1 MNKFDVLIVGAGYA
15 GLMCALRLAA
25 RVKGRPVKIGVVNPS
40 AGFVERLRLH
50 EGLADGASLLRPL
63 DLHHVLKKTGIALI
77 AGRVVSLDR
86 AAQRVGVET
95 AGAVGDVDY
104 GRLVIAA
111 GSHNRRDQILGAVSV
126 AYSLDADHPR
136 GAAALREA
144 LSANEHSRVLVIGG
158 GASGNFQKAA
168 WRCDPCRSGIPWC
181 LCDRAGA
188 PGHSRGAGRSEGS
201 DQGGHQ
207 SDRVDGK

>member
-95 AGAVGDVDY
+95 AGAVGDVDDRRGGKQCAERGKDAEPADARIKQQE
-104 GRLVIAA
+104 GRVRL
-111 GSHNRRDQILGAVSV
+111 H
-126 AYSLDADHPR
+126 
-136 GAAALREA
+136 
-144 LSANEHSRVLVIGG
+144 GG
-158 GASGNFQKAA
+158 G
-168 WRCDPCRSGIPWC
+168 CECVRSRLQPSHPTG
-181 LCDRAGA
+181 LVAV
-188 PGHSRGAGRSEGS
+188 
-201 DQGGHQ
+201 Q
-207 SDRVDGK
+207 